1 MAISKKLKAFY
12 MGFWEKPELWTANII
27 NYLQEWKALHKY
39 MDKSHKLTKEQK
51 KQIREFWKPYT
62 RVSTKWCQYY
72 SAKNGKFDPRYI
84 PNTLAYAKLDQY
96 FNDRR
101 LGYGFNDK
109 NYYGT
114 TFCGIKQPVTLVRKI
129 GGLLFDGGYRQIN
142 AEEAVRVLNRQTEVI
157 IKPSQESG
165 SGRGI
170 WFCRPDREQDKL
182 QEFLKNKK
190 ERNYIIQ
197 EIVRQHASLEA
208 VHAGSLNTLRICTV
222 MLDDGVHILSSVLR
236 MGVNESRI
244 DNVTAGGISVRIMPD
259 GTLDKYA
266 YTYFSGERFDK
277 HPQGLVFEG
286 HPVPCF
292 DKVIETVKL
301 AAQRIG
307 NFRLVSWDMAVDEN
321 GEVLLIEANMRKGGI
336 NLHQFDNGP
345 LFGDLTERVL
355 DEVFVKKEMIKEENK

>member
-12 MGFWEKPELWTANII
+12 MNFWETPELWMTNGI
-27 NYLQEWKALHKY
+27 NFLQEWKCLYKNI
-39 MDKSHKLTKEQK
+39 DKRYKLTKEQK
-51 KQIREFWKPYT
+51 KQIREFWKPYC
-62 RVSTKWCQYY
+62 RISTKWCRYY
-72 SAKNGKFDPRYI
+72 SAKNGLFDPRYI
-84 PNTLAYAKLDQY
+84 PNTLAYAKIDQH
-96 FNDRR
+96 FNSRR

-109 NYYGT
+109 NYYST
-114 TFCGIKQPVTLVRKI
+114 IFFGIGQPATLVRKI
-129 GGLLFDGGYRQIN
+129 GGMLFDGEYRQLTSQEAMQIIN
-142 AEEAVRVLNRQTEVI
+142 GQKEVI

-170 WFCRPDREQDKL
+170 WFCRPDQEQDKL
-182 QEFLKNKK
+182 VKFLGDKC
-190 ERNYIIQ
+190 EDNYIIQ
-197 EIVRQHASLEA
+197 EIVKQHPDLEA

-222 MLDDGVHILSSVLR
+222 MLNDGVHILSSVLR

-244 DNVTAGGISVRIMPD
+244 DNVTAGGISARIMPD
-259 GTLDKYA
+259 GKLDKYA
-266 YTYFSGERFDK
+266 YTYFSGERFEQ

-286 HPVPCF
+286 YPVPCF
-292 DKVIETVKL
+292 EKVLETVKL

-321 GEVLLIEANMRKGGI
+321 GEVLLIEANMRNGGI

-355 DEVFVKKEMIKEENK
+355 DEVFARK